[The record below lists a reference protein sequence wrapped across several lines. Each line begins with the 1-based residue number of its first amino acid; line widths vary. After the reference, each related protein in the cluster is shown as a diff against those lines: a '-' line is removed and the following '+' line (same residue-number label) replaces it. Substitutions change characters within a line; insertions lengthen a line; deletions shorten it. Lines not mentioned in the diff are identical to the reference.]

1 MDNSFPIVIDVVVTQ
16 QPLDAQRES
25 LKPHIQSLLLAGSK
39 QGILYLLFPSIR
51 WWKVFLFLFNE
62 NAMIQSRFPS
72 TPKRAII
79 ARSIPSTTK
88 PKLLLGSSSVFS
100 DNIILVLFKRF
111 LTSTRMSIL
120 IWNWFPNYIIT
131 YYIFCFLTKIQRG
144 VSEPHWHS
152 LKTERTDLSPPH
164 YVDMVGP
171 LKSHTTQGE
180 ESMIFYY
187 TVTNL
192 KCDKKLQIISV
203 FIV

>member
-1 MDNSFPIVIDVVVTQ
+1 MDNSFPIVFVVVVTQ

-25 LKPHIQSLLLAGSK
+25 LKPHIQSLWLAGSK

-120 IWNWFPNYIIT
+120 IWNWFPNYYILF
-131 YYIFCFLTKIQRG
+131 YYHYILYFLFLNKNTARSLRAPLTLTKDWEDGLISSTLCRYG
-144 VSEPHWHS
+144 WSSEEPHNSGRRKYDILLH
-152 LKTERTDLSPPH
+152 RN
-164 YVDMVGP
+164 
-171 LKSHTTQGE
+171 KSE
-180 ESMIFYY
+180 
-187 TVTNL
+187 VW
-192 KCDKKLQIISV
+192 
-203 FIV
+203 